1 MSKKEIVEILMR
13 RDNLTKEDAI
23 SRVQETQNLINEYIE
38 NGMESPLEGYYDV
51 EDILATEL
59 GLELDYIFD
68 FLL

>member
-51 EDILATEL
+51 EDILASEL